1 VQYEAEACAAVKD
14 EARLNESLSRLR
26 QTIDQTIFGYF
37 ECEARFLEAYV
48 EFGLRGSGRAH
59 QMIGDAVRFARN
71 LHYPFPLLARSSVAT
86 GCVLSEALRIGAETG
101 YVTDVIRNLHIRPPV
116 DAPASWPW
124 PVKIFALG
132 RFEIESDGEKLGF
145 TGKAPRRVLA
155 VLKSIVA
162 GGGQPVPSARLVDS
176 LWPNEEGDAGRKAL
190 EVCLVRL
197 RKLLGYAE
205 AVIVR
210 DEQVG
215 LNREIVW
222 VDAWAFGNLVDS
234 VERESDDGRAKT
246 RLGEHALELYHGNFL
261 PADDDDRGAIVARM
275 KYRDMYARLVATLG
289 QEMES
294 TGRWDEA
301 LAIYRRGIDADELAE
316 EFYQAVMRCH
326 AATGRLAEGMAVYR
340 RLRQTLSVVLGLK
353 PSARTEQ
360 LVQLLRDESPGPRS

>member
-48 EFGLRGSGRAH
+48 EFSLRGTGRAH
-59 QMIGDAVRFARN
+59 QMIGDAVRFARD
-71 LHYPFPLLARSSVAT
+71 LHYQFPLLARSSVAT

-116 DAPASWPW
+116 DAPANWPW

-132 RFEIESDGEKLGF
+132 RFEIERDSEKLEF
-145 TGKAPRRVLA
+145 TGKAPRRLLA

-162 GGGQPVPSARLVDS
+162 GGAQAVPSARLIDS
-176 LWPNEEGDAGRKAL
+176 LWPDEEGDAGRKAL

-197 RKLLGYAE
+197 RKLLCHAD
-205 AVIVR
+205 AVVVR
-210 DEQVG
+210 DEHIS
-215 LNREIVW
+215 LNRELCW
-222 VDAWAFGNLVDS
+222 VDAWAFADI
-234 VERESDDGRAKT
+234 VETVESGGESPKALA
-246 RLGEHALELYHGNFL
+246 RLGLHALEFYRGALL
-261 PADDDDRGAIVARM
+261 PSDEDDRTIIVARL
-275 KYRDMYARLVATLG
+275 KLRDQMARLVSTLG
-289 QEMES
+289 KEMEAA
-294 TGRWDEA
+294 GNWDQA
-301 LAIYRRGIDADELAE
+301 LACYRRGIDADELAE
-316 EFYQAVMRCH
+316 EFYQGVMRCH
-326 AATGRLAEGMAVYR
+326 AAAGRLAEGMAVYR

-360 LVQLLRDESPGPRS
+360 LVQLLRDESAGLQS